1 MFSKGDKVGV
11 GLKEYYVFK
20 YNLDRWNDID
30 VICIYNNCYNY
41 VN

>member
-20 YNLDRWNDID
+20 YNLDRWNSDG
-30 VICIYNNCYNY
+30 ICIYNNCYNY